1 MELFE
6 KRGQW
11 CFRDEKGVL
20 HKFSTKAEA
29 ETKMLFGD
37 SLPISELREEY
48 DTLEE
53 AIEAED
59 VADILSED

>member
-1 MELFE
+1 MHLFE

-29 ETKMLFGD
+29 ETKILFGD
-37 SLPISELREEY
+37 SLPTPELKEY

>member
-1 MELFE
+1 MKLFE

-29 ETKMLFGD
+29 EAASGD
-37 SLPISELREEY
+37 SLPIPELREY